1 MNARDNME
9 AREAARLKRIA
20 VLVSVGRHPVSGV
33 ARYSRND
40 AAALEIGR
48 TLAGR
53 WGAQLDVLHAGDARN
68 PALEAYLALGAERVE
83 VLACGNATE
92 DDEGAAVAALAA
104 RVQGYDLVLT
114 GTCAEGAFDSGL
126 LPYQLAD
133 RLGYPLVNAA
143 VEVAPEPGASGA
155 PAAVRV
161 RQFLPKGLRRAVAV
175 TLPAVVAVHP
185 LAAVAP
191 RYAYARLRA
200 GEIVPGRPA
209 TAAAQSGSKQAA
221 RPGLQPGSQPGSQ
234 QASLSGREQGGPAD
248 RQPAATTAA
257 AWTIGPIE
265 RKPVRLAA
273 AEKRSGHARMLS
285 ATTTESRG
293 GSVVIEGTSVEKA
306 QVILGYLREHQLID
320 Y

>member
-9 AREAARLKRIA
+9 ARDGTRVKRIA

-83 VLACGNATE
+83 VLACGNADE
-92 DDEGAAVAALAA
+92 DNEGAGVAALAA

-143 VEVAPEPGASGA
+143 VDVAPESGMSGA
-155 PAAVRV
+155 AGAAGTAAVRV

-200 GEIVPGRPA
+200 GAIVAGRPE
-209 TAAAQSGSKQAA
+209 AAAQ
-221 RPGLQPGSQPGSQ
+221 PDLQRGSQ
-234 QASLSGREQGGPAD
+234 QAALSGREQ
-248 RQPAATTAA
+248 RTTADVQP
-257 AWTIGPIE
+257 WTIAPIE

-293 GSVVIEGTSVEKA
+293 GSVVIEGSSVEKA
-306 QVILGYLREHQLID
+306 QVILRYLREHQLID